1 MNENIVNNLPDTLN
15 DLSGTLENL
24 AGETTAAVTENLGGA
39 LSLERWA
46 YAGRMTLI
54 GMVMIFAVLAI
65 LWGVLV
71 IFEKVLSKDKPKA
84 SNVAVAAP
92 TPVADPVPVV
102 STSDDEITVAVI
114 AAAVAAYMA
123 DTGES
128 EAVYDGGFRVVS
140 FRRVQGGKA
149 WNSKN

>member
-1 MNENIVNNLPDTLN
+1 MNDTITNLT
-15 DLSGTLENL
+15 ENL
-24 AGETTAAVTENLGGA
+24 TNLSPENLVENVVENVGGDLGGA

-71 IFEKVLSKDKPKA
+71 IFEKVLSK
-84 SNVAVAAP
+84 NVSKTVKTAPVSPAPAPAAEP
-92 TPVADPVPVV
+92 IPVA

-123 DTGES
+123 DAGES

>member
-1 MNENIVNNLPDTLN
+1 MRLLN
-15 DLSGTLENL
+15 ATD
-24 AGETTAAVTENLGGA
+24 VTETLAETDVLGGA
-39 LSLERWA
+39 FSLDRWA

-54 GMVMIFAVLAI
+54 GMVMIFSVLAI

-71 IFEKVLSKDKPKA
+71 IFEKLMSKA
-84 SNVAVAAP
+84 SPKPTAVEPTPAPAVAP
-92 TPVADPVPVV
+92 VVEEVPVASVAE
-102 STSDDEITVAVI
+102 DEIIAAVI

-123 DTGES
+123 DGGSAET
-128 EAVYDGGFRVVS
+128 VYNGGFRVVS

>member
-1 MNENIVNNLPDTLN
+1 MNDTITNLTEN
-15 DLSGTLENL
+15 LENL
-24 AGETTAAVTENLGGA
+24 ADISPETVVDGLGGA

-71 IFEKVLSKDKPKA
+71 IFEKLMSKDRPKA
-84 SNVAVAAP
+84 SNVAVAAPAP

-128 EAVYDGGFRVVS
+128 EAVYNGGFRVVS